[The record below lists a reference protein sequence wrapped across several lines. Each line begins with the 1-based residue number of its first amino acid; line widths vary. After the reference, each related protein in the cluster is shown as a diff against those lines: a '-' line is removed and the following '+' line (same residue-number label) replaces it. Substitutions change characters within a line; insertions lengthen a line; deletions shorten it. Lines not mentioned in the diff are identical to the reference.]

1 MMFLAKVFNVILY
14 RQYLSQEWKQSH
26 MNFLLKLHTPSY
38 QPICLLDTIGSFVD
52 KTYSR
57 ESQVNEV
64 SMGHRFMSSLS
75 SDADIAWHFDT
86 IEN

>member
-1 MMFLAKVFNVILY
+1 MMFLAKVYNVILY
-14 RQYLSQEWKQSH
+14 RQYLSQAWKQTH

-38 QPICLLDTIGSFVD
+38 QPICHLDTIGSFVD

-64 SMGHRFMSSLS
+64 SMGHCFMSTLS
-75 SDADIAWHFDT
+75 SDADTAWHFDT
-86 IEN
+86 LEN